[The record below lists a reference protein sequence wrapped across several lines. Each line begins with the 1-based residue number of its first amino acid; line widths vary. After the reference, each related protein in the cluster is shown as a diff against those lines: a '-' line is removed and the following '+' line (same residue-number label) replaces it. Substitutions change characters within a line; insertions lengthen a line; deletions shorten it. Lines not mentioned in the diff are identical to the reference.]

1 VNPFVETR
9 PGIVAFPGVTPLVS
23 ATGIRTPAAAPDAA
37 IVAGFHW
44 SPEKISCGRSLV
56 KTSVVDP
63 SLHLIVRS

>member
-1 VNPFVETR
+1 MKPFVETR

-23 ATGIRTPAAAPDAA
+23 ATGTRTPAAVPDAA
-37 IVAGFHW
+37 IAAGSTW

-63 SLHLIVRS
+63 SLHVIVRL